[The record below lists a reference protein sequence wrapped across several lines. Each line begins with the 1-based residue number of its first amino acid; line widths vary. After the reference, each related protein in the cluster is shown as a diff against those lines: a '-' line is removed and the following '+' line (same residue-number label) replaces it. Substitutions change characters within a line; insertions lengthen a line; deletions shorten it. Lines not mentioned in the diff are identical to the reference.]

1 MKKVIFLLFA
11 VVQSLISL
19 AQPANDDPCGA
30 ILLTVQ
36 TGSICTPANPF
47 SWTGATA
54 TAGIP
59 DPGCASYST
68 GDIWF
73 SFIAPANGQANINT
87 AAGSGGGAITDG
99 GMAVYY
105 NPGICS
111 VLTFAL
117 YACDDD
123 SGPGNMPALN
133 LTGLLPGI
141 KYYIRFWDYNDATSG
156 NIGGIC
162 VTDPSPPLATT
173 GAVGIGIQNPD
184 NLLDVN
190 GTLKIRS
197 GNPGLNKVLTSDA
210 YGVAAWVSPA
220 APPPV
225 FDPIPFK
232 GTNSF
237 NHIVSSGVSSAL
249 TLDIEEYDYGSN
261 FSSGTFTAPAD
272 GIYHFD
278 ATVYWNLS
286 GITSVTNL
294 SLFLTVAGLTMHA
307 ITYKIPVGTTGDYV
321 ETISADLSLT
331 ASQTVQIKVF
341 QNSGIAQTVIC
352 SPAKF
357 TYFNGHRVK

>member
-1 MKKVIFLLFA
+1 MKKIIFILFA

-30 ILLTVQ
+30 ISLTVQ
-36 TGSICTPANPF
+36 TGTLCTPSNPY

-59 DPGCASYST
+59 DPGCGSYLT

-73 SFIAPANGQANINT
+73 SFIAPASGQANINT

-99 GMAVYY
+99 AMAVYY
-105 NPGICS
+105 NPSPCS
-111 VLTFAL
+111 VLAYAL

-141 KYYIRFWDYNDATSG
+141 KYYIRFWDFFDATSG

-162 VTDPSPPLATT
+162 VTNPNPPLATT

-190 GTLKIRS
+190 GVVKIRG
-197 GNPGLNKVLTSDA
+197 GNPGLNKVLISDA
-210 YGVAAWVSPA
+210 SGVASWSSLPA
-220 APPPV
+220 AFNPV
-225 FDPIPFK
+225 PFK
-232 GTNSF
+232 ATNSVDQIIGTSVIFGLTF
-237 NHIVSSGVSSAL
+237 N
-249 TLDIEEYDYGSN
+249 TEEYDPDNN
-261 FSSGTFTAPAD
+261 FSSSSFFTPAD

-278 ATVYWNLS
+278 ATVIWFLS
-286 GITSVTNL
+286 GVTSASILQLILAVNG
-294 SLFLTVAGLTMHA
+294 SNVH
-307 ITYKIPVGTTGDYV
+307 IISVKIPATTSGAYS
-321 ETISADLSLT
+321 ETISADISLT
-331 ASQTVQIKVF
+331 SSQTVTLKVY
-341 QNSGIAQTVIC
+341 QDTGVNQLIGGNSG
-352 SPAKF
+352 SLKDS
-357 TYFNGHRVK
+357 YFNGHRIK

>member
-1 MKKVIFLLFA
+1 M
-11 VVQSLISL
+11 
-19 AQPANDDPCGA
+19 
-30 ILLTVQ
+30 
-36 TGSICTPANPF
+36 
-47 SWTGATA
+47 TGATA

-73 SFIAPANGQANINT
+73 SFIAPANGLANIST

-111 VLTFAL
+111 VLTYAL

-173 GAVGIGIQNPD
+173 GAIGIGIQNPD
-184 NLLDVN
+184 NLFDVN
-190 GTLKIRS
+190 GVLKIRG

-210 YGVAAWVSPA
+210 SGVASWVSPA
-220 APPPV
+220 AAFNPV
-225 FDPIPFK
+225 PFK
-232 GTNSF
+232 ATNSVDQIIGTSVIFGLTF
-237 NHIVSSGVSSAL
+237 N
-249 TLDIEEYDYGSN
+249 TEEYDPDNN
-261 FSSGTFTAPAD
+261 FSSSSFFTPSD

-278 ATVYWNLS
+278 ATVVWFLS
-286 GITSVTNL
+286 GVTSASSLQLVL
-294 SLFLTVAGLTMHA
+294 SVNGANVH
-307 ITYKIPVGTTGDYV
+307 IISVKIPASTSGFYSQ
-321 ETISADLSLT
+321 TISADISLT
-331 ASQTVQIKVF
+331 LSQTVTLKVYQDTGVNQIIGG
-341 QNSGIAQTVIC
+341 NSGSLKA
-352 SPAKF
+352 
-357 TYFNGHRVK
+357 TYFNGHRIK